1 MHIHQ
6 QNHWNDILFYWY
18 QSYHWY
24 QWTIGLTNR
33 IRLCILDMCELLII
47 MLHSNAWTLKAIA
60 CRGSAQ
66 LFKNKC
72 SSGIFCIRNS
82 AEFLRT
88 KTGIGTGVSETRLQL
103 WKNSQLKISV
113 LMQRLFLLVARLV
126 YSGKN
131 WGHSYQIASPVSIQV
146 QFVYL
151 KTAELFPTL
160 IRLLMNILRLQQ
172 LMSLS

>member
-60 CRGSAQ
+60 CRGSTQ